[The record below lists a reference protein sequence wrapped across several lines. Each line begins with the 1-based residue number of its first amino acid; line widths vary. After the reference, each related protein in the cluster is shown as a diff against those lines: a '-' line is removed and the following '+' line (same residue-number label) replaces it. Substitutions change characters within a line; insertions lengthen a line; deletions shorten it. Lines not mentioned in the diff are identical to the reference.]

1 MTAGRRMKME
11 PSMPVVKIAR
21 GEIEHILKLKESFNH
36 GGTLLAHAINYLN
49 LGWALV
55 AIDAETGNNLEI
67 DFEDLNTYIKRLEDP
82 SVDTATINLAVHTG
96 SLSRLLVLE
105 VANAEESSCLDEW
118 GAWRSQCMAKSESGL
133 EKHFY
138 LLSPDSQP
146 LPANEHL
153 YAEGAT
159 TLLPPSLDP
168 VTQERWRWQ
177 HSPWDSAPSP
187 LPLSILNYLHSLQEP
202 AAAGPDLEDQ
212 PRVSWRELY
221 CAIAPLEAVLQAF
234 GNEEASMDDY
244 YENLF
249 RAALETGLTD
259 ADLLLSLLWYAPLGD
274 ARQQPERW
282 AKLQKLVSQVRLL
295 ESSQSPKFLEDTRTI
310 CSVKAPY
317 RNSREKGKVDRQP
330 ISRRAIKN
338 G

>member
-1 MTAGRRMKME
+1 ME

-55 AIDAETGNNLEI
+55 AIDAETGNDLGI

-105 VANAEESSCLDEW
+105 VANAEESSHLDQW
-118 GAWRSQCMAKSESGL
+118 GAWRSQCVAKSESGL

-146 LPANEHL
+146 LPANEHF

-202 AAAGPDLEDQ
+202 AAAGPDLVDQ

-221 CAIAPLEAVLQAF
+221 CLISPFEAVLQAF
-234 GNEEASMDDY
+234 ARGEASMEDY
-244 YENLF
+244 YGKLF
-249 RAALETGLTD
+249 RAALEAGLTD
-259 ADLLLSLLWYAPLGD
+259 PDLLLSLLWHAPLGD
-274 ARQQPERW
+274 ARQRPERW
-282 AKLQKLVSQVRLL
+282 AYLQKLVSQVSP
-295 ESSQSPKFLEDTRTI
+295 EKSSQSPKCVEGSRTTF
-310 CSVKAPY
+310 SAKRPL
-317 RNSREKGKVDRQP
+317 RNFQVNGRVDRQP
-330 ISRRAIKN
+330 ISRRALKN

>member
-1 MTAGRRMKME
+1 MTVGRKMKME
-11 PSMPVVKIAR
+11 PNMPVVKIAR
-21 GEIEHILKLKESFNH
+21 GEIEHILKLKESFNS
-36 GGTLLAHAINYLN
+36 GGTLLAHAIKYLN

-55 AIDAETGNNLEI
+55 ANDAETGNDLGI
-67 DFEDLNTYIKRLEDP
+67 DFEDFNTYIKRLEDP
-82 SVDTATINLAVHTG
+82 SVDTATINLAVITG
-96 SLSRLLVLE
+96 GPSRLLVLE
-105 VANAEESSCLDEW
+105 VANEEQKSSLDEW
-118 GAWRSQCMAKSESGL
+118 GAWRSQCVAKLEAGL

-138 LLSPDSQP
+138 LLSPDFQP
-146 LPANEHL
+146 LRTNVPF

-159 TLLPPSLDP
+159 TLLPPSQDP
-168 VTQERWRWQ
+168 FTQERWQWQ
-177 HSPWDSAPSP
+177 QPPWDSAPSP
-187 LPLSILNYLHSLQEP
+187 LPLSIMNYLDSQGP

-249 RAALETGLTD
+249 RAALVTGLTD

-282 AKLQKLVSQVRLL
+282 AKLQKLVRQVRLL
-295 ESSQSPKFLEDTRTI
+295 ESSQSSKFLEDTRTI
-310 CSVKAPY
+310 SSVKAPY
-317 RNSREKGKVDRQP
+317 RNAREKGKVDRQP

>member
-1 MTAGRRMKME
+1 ME
-11 PSMPVVKIAR
+11 PKLRVVKIAK
-21 GEIEHILKLKESFNH
+21 GEIEHILKLKASFNH
-36 GGTLLAHAINYLN
+36 GGTLLDHAIKYLN

-55 AIDAETGNNLEI
+55 AIDAETGNALGI

-82 SVDTATINLAVHTG
+82 SVDTARINLAVHTG
-96 SLSRLLVLE
+96 SPSRLLVLE
-105 VANAEESSCLDEW
+105 VANEEQKSRLDEW
-118 GAWRSQCMAKSESGL
+118 GEWRSQWMAELQSGL

-138 LLSPDSQP
+138 LLSPEFQP
-146 LPANEHL
+146 LPTNGHF
-153 YAEGAT
+153 YAEGAA

-168 VTQERWRWQ
+168 FTQERWRWRNP
-177 HSPWDSAPSP
+177 PWDSAPSP
-187 LPLSILNYLHSLQEP
+187 LPLAILHYLHSLQGP

-212 PRVSWRELY
+212 PRLSWQELY
-221 CAIAPLEAVLQAF
+221 CLISPFEAVLQAF
-234 GNEEASMDDY
+234 SHRVASLDDY

-259 ADLLLSLLWYAPLGD
+259 SDLLLSLLWHAPLGD
-274 ARQQPERW
+274 ARQRPERW
-282 AKLQKLVSQVRLL
+282 AKLQQLVRKVRLL
-295 ESSQSPKFLEDTRTI
+295 ESPQSPKFLEDSRTI
-310 CSVKAPY
+310 CSVKVPS